1 MGDYSK
7 LEVWQLAKDLAVEIY
22 RHTNEG
28 ALAKDFEMRNQIRRA
43 VVSIPS
49 NIAGGDESGSAQNS
63 IRYFNIAKGSSAE
76 LRTQLLIVSEIGY
89 LSKESYAELNKKCS
103 AISQKLERLI
113 QARQKRIKSTH
124 TP

>member
-22 RHTNEG
+22 RYTNEG
-28 ALAKDFEMRNQIRRA
+28 SLAKDFEMRDQIRRA

-49 NIAGGDESGSAQNS
+49 NIAEGDESGSVQNS

-76 LRTQLLIVSEIGY
+76 LRTQLLIASEIGY
-89 LSKESYAELNKKCS
+89 LSKESYDELNEKCN
-103 AISQKLERLI
+103 AISQKLEKLI
-113 QARQKRIKSTH
+113 QARQKRIKSSR